1 MIPLSHILLFS
12 TALLV
17 IGLVI
22 MLTKKN
28 AIMMLMG
35 LELMLNAS
43 NINLVA
49 FGNYYAHMQGS
60 TFALVVMVVA
70 AAEVAVALA
79 IITKVYRYYKT
90 SEVDQINDITD

>member
-1 MIPLSHILLFS
+1 MIPLSHILVFS

-60 TFALVVMVVA
+60 TFALLVMVVA

-79 IITKVYRYYKT
+79 IITKVYAYYKT
-90 SEVDQINDITD
+90 SEVDQVKDITD